1 MSLVVEYTVD
11 LPAYAAV
18 LTDLPGMRL
27 VVEGMTACGPE
38 TVSATFWAEGEDFE
52 ALEAG
57 LERVRSVHEV
67 RELSDRIDGRKLY
80 QLRLPA
86 AATTYWAWTGLGGVL
101 LDCTLDH
108 TGMWMRMR
116 CPDRDALATYH
127 DHCETRDCSFEL
139 SGLKE
144 TDGTPTSAHGM
155 LTAPQAELLTA
166 AVERGYFE
174 VPRRVTMGDLAAEFD
189 ISNQAASERLRR
201 GLSNSLRNGVLDD
214 PNVR

>member
-18 LTDLPGMRL
+18 LTELPGMRL

-174 VPRRVTMGDLAAEFD
+174 VPRRVTMGEKPCF
-189 ISNQAASERLRR
+189 SV
-201 GLSNSLRNGVLDD
+201 GLKIRYSSGLTAPCTTFSPR
-214 PNVR
+214 P

>member
-18 LTDLPGMRL
+18 LTELPGMRL